1 MALKEDIMSMPL
13 DDPRRQKARDDKLWK
28 WEFSWATQ
36 HGVDKMR
43 CPCAKCEGRGKLV
56 LLGTIRNHLVLNERH
71 PLFRVRKGL
80 GPTNHFDEEWV
91 EASRATINPMQTKVE
106 VEVVDEAMNV
116 NRLLDDLFQMPQE
129 KHEGERVAS
138 LSSNHN
144 VEGMEVVNM
153 VQNAIKIMEELTALH
168 ESMPDQHNHDR
179 DMGVWTMTWD

>member
-1 MALKEDIMSMPL
+1 
-13 DDPRRQKARDDKLWK
+13 
-28 WEFSWATQ
+28 
-36 HGVDKMR
+36 
-43 CPCAKCEGRGKLV
+43 
-56 LLGTIRNHLVLNERH
+56 
-71 PLFRVRKGL
+71 
-80 GPTNHFDEEWV
+80 
-91 EASRATINPMQTKVE
+91 
-106 VEVVDEAMNV
+106 
-116 NRLLDDLFQMPQE
+116 MPQE